1 MVTLIYVGI
10 SFTNADVTI
19 KIELWSD
26 IVWIH
31 LRKES
36 VLKIIHLL
44 TTTKRKSRSVKR
56 HKLLA
61 RDNDGSLREIRPEDT
76 LWYQLYVNQ
85 PPQDERMAK
94 LFRNRFRL
102 LYESFLTLSEEVMN
116 DPMFARW
123 TRSDAVGE
131 KPMNV
136 KLLLLGCLRYIGR
149 SWTLDDIC
157 ESNGIS
163 VGTNR
168 LFLLTVIEWG
178 STVLYK
184 KWVIDNTK
192 NRDVNE
198 QESIFRLAGFNGC
211 IGSSDGAH
219 IAML

>member
-1 MVTLIYVGI
+1 MT
-10 SFTNADVTI
+10 
-19 KIELWSD
+19 
-26 IVWIH
+26 
-31 LRKES
+31 
-36 VLKIIHLL
+36 IHLL
-44 TTTKRKSRSVKR
+44 TTKRESRSVKR
-56 HKLLA
+56 HKLLV

-116 DPMFARW
+116 DPMFVRW
-123 TRSDAVGE
+123 TKSDAVG
-131 KPMNV
+131 KKTMNV

-178 STVLYK
+178 STVLCK

-211 IGSSDGAH
+211 IGSSDGTH
-219 IAML
+219 IGMLKYC